1 LSPEQLQTEARDL
14 ARNLAGDDGLARHE
28 RLRRDRNVRRWVD
41 KHTGMHKTLLSLD
54 PLADAK
60 VWTAI
65 NAATATAR
73 AADQSDD
80 DRMWDQLQADVV
92 VDLLTGVRAEGERA
106 VPEVCVLVDYDTL
119 RDGLH
124 VASTCEASDGES
136 LPVDTL
142 RRLSCDANLVPIVMS
157 GEGEALAV
165 GRQCR
170 TATRAQRR
178 ALRAMYRTCAHPQ
191 CRMEFDACR
200 IHHVVFWFHGGVT
213 DLDNLL
219 PLCEIH
225 HHLVHEGG
233 WTLTLQPDR
242 RTVWRTPDGSTYF
255 DGITIDRR
263 PREATTDGTE
273 TAPPAATCRRPRRT
287 PTTAAEVASELLDAL
302 ELAGF
307 GAAHGDDSG
316 RGPP

>member
-1 LSPEQLQTEARDL
+1 
-14 ARNLAGDDGLARHE
+14 
-28 RLRRDRNVRRWVD
+28 
-41 KHTGMHKTLLSLD
+41 MHKTLLSLD

-60 VWTAI
+60 VWAAI

-80 DRMWDQLQADVV
+80 DRTWDQLQADVV
-92 VDLLTGVRAEGERA
+92 VDLITRNGDGEPGERA
-106 VPEVCVLVDYDTL
+106 APEVSVLIDYHTL
-119 RDGLH
+119 LDGLH
-124 VASTCEASDGES
+124 DTSVCETSDGS
-136 LPVDTL
+136 ALPVDTL
-142 RRLSCDANLVPIVMS
+142 RRLCCDAKVVPIVVS

-191 CRMEFDACR
+191 CRVGFDACR

-213 DLDNLL
+213 DLDNLI
-219 PLCEIH
+219 PVCEIH

-233 WTLTLQPDR
+233 WTLTLHPDR
-242 RTVWRTPDGSTYF
+242 RTVWRTPDGSLYF
-255 DGITIDRR
+255 DGTTIDQR
-263 PREATTDGTE
+263 PGVAAAEDTE
-273 TAPPAATCRRPRRT
+273 SAPPAAGCRRPRRT
-287 PTTAAEVASELLDAL
+287 PTTAADVASDLLDAL
-302 ELAGF
+302 EFAGV
-307 GAAHGDDSG
+307 GAAHGEDSG